1 MYSFKVRTSAK
12 HSLSITLP
20 DVLSG
25 HQCQKKKKD
34 TLNQPTEIIILPASF
49 ILQTRNEVHRRLRL
63 GQSRTTTL

>member
-1 MYSFKVRTSAK
+1 MSKK
-12 HSLSITLP
+12 
-20 DVLSG
+20 
-25 HQCQKKKKD
+25 KKKKD

>member
-25 HQCQKKKKD
+25 HQCQKKKD